1 MATALLHTDLPFPAR
16 RGKVR
21 DVYDLGDT
29 LLIVATDRISAF
41 DCIMPN
47 GIPDKGRILTSL
59 SLFWF
64 EKLRELGIATHVI
77 ASDASEFPAT
87 LRPYSDQLAGRSML
101 VRKTAVIPIEC
112 VARGYLAGSGW
123 KEYQKSQTVCGIS
136 LPAGLRQCDK
146 LPKPI
151 FTPATKEE
159 SGHDINISF
168 AEASVRIG
176 ADVTDELRQTTLRI
190 YSWAAEYAAQR
201 EIIIADTKFEF
212 GALQDGKVMLID
224 EVLTPDSSR
233 FWPADEYEPGH
244 DQPSFDKQFV
254 RNWLEAQPWDKT
266 RPAPP
271 LPDEVVEGTRQRYAA
286 AFQRLTGQQFQLK
299 ACL

>member
-1 MATALLHTDLPFPAR
+1 MSTALLKTNLPFPAR

-47 GIPDKGRILTSL
+47 GIPDKGRILTAL

-64 EKLRELGIATHVI
+64 EKLRELGTATHLI
-77 ASDASEFPAT
+77 ASEVEDFPAI
-87 LRPYSDQLAGRSML
+87 LNPYSDQIAGRSML
-101 VRKTAVIPIEC
+101 VRKALVIPIEC

-123 KEYQKSQTVCGIS
+123 KEYQHSQTVCGIL

-146 LPKPI
+146 LPEPI

-159 SGHDINISF
+159 SGHDINIPLG
-168 AEASVRIG
+168 EAAARIG
-176 ADVTDELRQTTLRI
+176 AKLARELQETTLRI
-190 YSWAAEYAAQR
+190 HRWAAEYAAQR
-201 EIIIADTKFEF
+201 GIIIADTKFEF
-212 GALQDGKVMLID
+212 GTLPDGKVMLID
-224 EVLTPDSSR
+224 EILTPDSSR
-233 FWPADEYEPGH
+233 FWPADEYQPGH

-254 RNWLEAQPWDKT
+254 RNWLEAQPWNKT
-266 RPAPP
+266 PPAPP

-286 AFQRLTGQQFQLK
+286 AFQRLTGKRFELT
-299 ACL
+299 